1 MLLDALLQQGP
12 SYGLLVTVDKCEV
25 FWPSGDQTVPEF
37 PSEIKRVY
45 QSEGGTTLLGSPVY
59 GKDDFIDSTLAKVVA
74 KVLNSQSHLQ
84 DLDNPQVE
92 LHLLRSCLGSCTLN
106 SLLRTVPP
114 SLGSDQ
120 FVHFDKGLRRS
131 LGVITHSSISD
142 SAWHQA
148 TLPLK
153 VGGLG
158 LKEAVPTSSA
168 AFLGSCNF
176 SRNLVSFFLDKE
188 ASNTTDLDDI
198 TNSPYVCIPGENHA
212 RNILPKYL
220 GSDTIPPNLTNASQ
234 RQIQSRID
242 SHLLSNLK
250 EGFSLRDQARI
261 NTISTP
267 HAGAWLKAI
276 PNPKL
281 GLAMLRHEHILT
293 CRYWLGI
300 SIFPDS
306 QQAARCPCG
315 HVMDCFGDHVLG
327 CGHGPLRKK
336 CYNAISEVI
345 WHALLVDNRDSK
357 QEQKCGGESNNRIG
371 DVFHPDFLEG
381 RPAFFDVSVRNSMQ
395 PSYVYKAAIKPGAA
409 AEAGE

>member
-1 MLLDALLQQGP
+1 M
-12 SYGLLVTVDKCEV
+12 
-25 FWPSGDQTVPEF
+25 
-37 PSEIKRVY
+37 
-45 QSEGGTTLLGSPVY
+45 
-59 GKDDFIDSTLAKVVA
+59 
-74 KVLNSQSHLQ
+74 
-84 DLDNPQVE
+84 
-92 LHLLRSCLGSCTLN
+92 
-106 SLLRTVPP
+106 
-114 SLGSDQ
+114 
-120 FVHFDKGLRRS
+120 
-131 LGVITHSSISD
+131 GVITHSSISD

-148 TLPLK
+148 TLPMK

-168 AFLGSCNF
+168 AFLRSFNF
-176 SRNLVSFFLDKE
+176 SRNLVSFFLDKN

-198 TNSPYVCIPGENHA
+198 TNSPYVCIPGENHD

-250 EGFSLRDQARI
+250 EGFSLRDQTRI

-276 PNPKL
+276 PNSNL
-281 GLAMLRHEHILT
+281 GLAMLRHEHILA
-293 CRYWLGI
+293 CIYWLGI
-300 SIFPDS
+300 SIFTDS

-327 CGHGPLRKK
+327 YGHGLLRIIRH
-336 CYNAISEVI
+336 NAISEVI
-345 WHALLVDNRDSK
+345 WHAMLVDNRDSK
-357 QEQKCGGESNNRIG
+357 REQKCGWESNNRPG

-381 RPAFFDVSVRNSMQ
+381 RPPFFDMSVGNSMQ
-395 PSYVYKAAIKPGAA
+395 PSYVSKAAIKPGAP
-409 AEAGE
+409 AEAGKIEKDEKHDKLVTQAGEVISTRSL